1 MAYSLTRFLKYI
13 WEISGRLIAL
23 YSFLKSKLIKNNSIV
38 HSVCDYALLYLI
50 RSIKYVEP
58 NVNYQLNLKLSIEQ
72 TGELISFQGI
82 DSVISETEHFI
93 RKLNQISFAMS
104 RTDMNKLISSS
115 LDLSS
120 HKRSTTTTTVNLQQ
134 LIYC

>member
-1 MAYSLTRFLKYI
+1 MNI
-13 WEISGRLIAL
+13 DVL
-23 YSFLKSKLIKNNSIV
+23 Y
-38 HSVCDYALLYLI
+38 HLLYCLKFLI
-50 RSIKYVEP
+50 LNDKALKTVAKDNQY
-58 NVNYQLNLKLSIEQ
+58 YQLNLKLSIEQ